1 MRALY
6 GAPAIPAQLGQRSPK
21 WILPALFGVALIVY
35 GAFAW
40 RPVFWVDEYLTQS
53 AITRS
58 WGGLFEQISER
69 DPAPGPYY
77 IAMKIWSSV
86 AISPFWMR
94 LPSVVAMAS
103 AVVVVTALVRRL
115 ADLRI
120 ALLTAGV
127 LLLMPNI
134 SRYAQENRPY
144 AFAMLC
150 TAVAAALWLRS
161 LDKGSLDKGSLDK
174 DRAPWCSVGYGAAVA
189 GMGLAHL
196 YTLTLIPALVAA
208 ALASRRIRRR
218 LAFWRTVLPA
228 IVAVAVISPHIYLNL
243 VHPTGSPTD
252 GPLTLSSL
260 VGLVQAML
268 PYGLAAALGAIA
280 ILGLITSVRELAY
293 RRLLVLA
300 LAWTFIPP
308 LLLLMAKIAVDL
320 PVTRSRYL
328 LFVMPGLAML
338 VALGLRYIAAISVP
352 LVIAVLA
359 MMTVLSLPRQI
370 DIRSIDGH
378 NRDQAVAPLLR
389 AAAQNGIPIVFAN
402 SSAIRLVN
410 AATYPHD
417 LLGAPVNPATTKYV
431 AVVER
436 IRFSHTVPDDFP
448 YYQESGP
455 WLRILKCRVSQALV
469 LVFENE
475 NLPTSGPD
483 SHAEIGRRLSDP
495 TEGAV
500 KCQVVNGLTGK

>member
-1 MRALY
+1 M
-6 GAPAIPAQLGQRSPK
+6 PAQLGQYRPK

-58 WGGLFEQISER
+58 WSGLFNWIIGR
-69 DPAPGPYY
+69 DPAPGFYY
-77 IAMKIWSSV
+77 IVMKIWSSV
-86 AISPFWMR
+86 ATNPFWMR

-115 ADLRI
+115 ADLRT
-120 ALLTAGV
+120 ALFTAGV

-161 LDKGSLDKGSLDK
+161 LDK
-174 DRAPWCSVGYGAAVA
+174 DRAPWCSAGYGAAVA
-189 GMGLAHL
+189 AMGLAHL

-208 ALASRRIRRR
+208 ALAGLADQRRS
-218 LAFWRTVLPA
+218 AFWRTVLPA
-228 IVAVAVISPHIYLNL
+228 IAAVAVILPHIYLNL

-252 GPLTLSSL
+252 GPLTVSSL
-260 VGLVQAML
+260 VGLVQAMM

-280 ILGLITSVRELAY
+280 ILGIIASARELAH

-300 LAWTFIPP
+300 LAWTLVPP
-308 LLLLMAKIAVDL
+308 LLLLMAKIAADL

-359 MMTVLSLPRQI
+359 VMTVLSLPRQI

-389 AAAQNGIPIVFAN
+389 AAAQYGMPIVVAN
-402 SSAIRLVN
+402 RSAIRLVN
-410 AATYPHD
+410 AATYPQE
-417 LLGAPVNPATTKYV
+417 LLGAPVNPVTTKYV

-436 IRFSHTVPDDFP
+436 TRFAHTVPDDFP
-448 YYQESGP
+448 YYQENGP
-455 WLRILKCRVSQALV
+455 WRRILKCRVSQALV
-469 LVFENE
+469 LIFENE
-475 NLPTSGPD
+475 NLPTSSLG
-483 SHAEIGRRLSDP
+483 SRAEIGRRLSDP
-495 TEGAV
+495 TGGDV
-500 KCQVVNGLTGK
+500 KCQVMNGPTGK